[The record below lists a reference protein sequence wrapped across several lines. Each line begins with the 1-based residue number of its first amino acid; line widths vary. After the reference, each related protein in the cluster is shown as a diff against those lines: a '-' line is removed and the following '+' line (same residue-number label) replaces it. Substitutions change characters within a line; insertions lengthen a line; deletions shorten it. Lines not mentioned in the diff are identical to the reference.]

1 VKERAARLR
10 HIGMAALDRYLHS
23 CHGRRIEVLAEK
35 GNMGR
40 TPHFA
45 EIALDE
51 PVAAG
56 QLVNASVTGHASGRL
71 TGTTLP

>member
-1 VKERAARLR
+1 
-10 HIGMAALDRYLHS
+10 
-23 CHGRRIEVLAEK
+23 
-35 GNMGR
+35 MGR

-56 QLVNASVTGHASGRL
+56 RLVTASVTGHALGRL
-71 TGTTLP
+71 TGTTLS